1 MEKNEENKLM
11 SIRDMIYEVKGQKV
25 MLDSDLAEL
34 YGVEVKRLN
43 EAVKRNIKRFPL
55 DFMFQ
60 LTGEE
65 WDILR
70 SQIVIAKEDNVN
82 LKSQIVISSLRSQ
95 FVTSNENN
103 ADMKSQFTTSSLRS
117 QIATAKNLNKV
128 RFNPYVFTEQGVAM
142 LSSVLHSEQAIEA
155 NIQIMRA
162 FVQMRH
168 YVLAQGGSSEE
179 TAKLHKL
186 LMLHIDNCDY
196 KFTEHDKTIEQIIEA
211 LNNLIEKPK
220 PAIKIGFGVD

>member
-1 MEKNEENKLM
+1 MEKMTEENKLM
-11 SIRDMIYEVKGQKV
+11 PIQDMIYEVRGQKV

-34 YGVEVKRLN
+34 YRVPTHRLN

-70 SQIVIAKEDNVN
+70 SQFATTKEEASNLISQFAISSLQSQITTAKEDASI
-82 LKSQIVISSLRSQ
+82 LKSQIV
-95 FVTSNENN
+95 
-103 ADMKSQFTTSSLRS
+103 TSSWGGKRKL
-117 QIATAKNLNKV
+117 
-128 RFNPYVFTEQGVAM
+128 PYVFTEQGVAM

>member
-1 MEKNEENKLM
+1 MKKNEEKKLM
-11 SIRDMIYEVKGQKV
+11 PIQDMIYEVRGQKV

-34 YGVEVKRLN
+34 YEVEVKRLN

-70 SQIVIAKEDNVN
+70 SQIATSKEDVSI
-82 LKSQIVISSLRSQ
+82 LKYQNGTLSLRSQ
-95 FVTSNENN
+95 FVISNENN
-103 ADMKSQFTTSSLRS
+103 TDLKS
-117 QIATAKNLNKV
+117 QIATSNNI
-128 RFNPYVFTEQGVAM
+128 RGGRRYMPYVFTEQGVAM

-179 TAKLHKL
+179 AAKLHKL

>member
-1 MEKNEENKLM
+1 
-11 SIRDMIYEVKGQKV
+11 MIYEVRGQKV

-34 YGVEVKRLN
+34 YEVEVKVMN
-43 EAVKRNIKRFPL
+43 QAVKRNITRFPL

-70 SQIVIAKEDNVN
+70 SQIATSNEDASI
-82 LKSQIVISSLRSQ
+82 LKSQ
-95 FVTSNENN
+95 FV
-103 ADMKSQFTTSSLRS
+103 TSSLRS
-117 QIATAKNLNKV
+117 QIVTSNNI
-128 RFNPYVFTEQGVAM
+128 RGGRRYMPYVFTEQGVAM
-142 LSSVLHSEQAIEA
+142 LSSVLHSEQAIEV

-162 FVQMRH
+162 FVQIRH
-168 YVLAQGGSSEE
+168 YVLAQGRSSEE
-179 TAKLHKL
+179 AAKLHKL

-220 PAIKIGFGVD
+220 PARRIGFTAN